1 MMDEAA
7 SPRAS
12 SGDTASS
19 SSPKPAAEDA
29 EGPEVDPAEPFVF
42 VWRIVAGASAR
53 AERWFADD
61 LLGNLLPLAFEL
73 AGRDDAAN
81 AVRETL
87 TRGHPK
93 RARLV
98 GATGSVAAVL
108 VAIVAVVSVSLL
120 KSVFVVVADAA
131 ASVLGAAS
139 DFAYHALWRP
149 RWYAS
154 FSSALGIAWQ
164 RRVPWARA
172 LWPNFILLWLA
183 GGGWWGVSATVATTL
198 ACALTALAFWIDC
211 LFFLAFEAVAR
222 TSWLPWYLKL
232 VVCVVVLLGW
242 GFLGLLA
249 LAGMARAQEEA
260 RLATDPDSPVLPSLA
275 YGDAEGEVARVL
287 LCTEYFGVLE
297 VPVTADDAEI
307 KKAYRKKIIETH
319 PDKNPG
325 KARCEEAFDRVK
337 TAFEK
342 IGTTEHRDDY
352 LRALAEA
359 HRRMHHAAASAGGP
373 ASSSHAPSPGAR
385 ASRGPE
391 PAPRSQ
397 GPRGR
402 KARRHHRN
410 HG

>member
-1 MMDEAA
+1 M
-7 SPRAS
+7 
-12 SGDTASS
+12 
-19 SSPKPAAEDA
+19 
-29 EGPEVDPAEPFVF
+29 
-42 VWRIVAGASAR
+42 WRIVATAAGK
-53 AERWFADD
+53 AEGWFADQ

-87 TRGHPK
+87 IRGHPK

-98 GATGSVAAVL
+98 GATGAVAAVL
-108 VAIVAVVSVSLL
+108 VAIVAVVSFSFL
-120 KSVFVVVADAA
+120 KSAFVFAAAAA

-154 FSSALGIAWQ
+154 FGSALGIARQ

-172 LWPNFILLWLA
+172 LWRNFPLLWLA
-183 GGGWWGVSATVATTL
+183 GGGWWGVAAVVVSTL

-211 LFFLAFEAVAR
+211 AFFLAFEHVVRA
-222 TSWLPWYLKL
+222 SWLPWYLKL
-232 VVCVVVLLGW
+232 VFGVFVLVAW

-249 LAGMARAQEEA
+249 LAGLARAQQEA

-307 KKAYRKKIIETH
+307 KKAYRKKLIVTH

-342 IGTTEHRDDY
+342 IGAEEDRARY
-352 LRALAEA
+352 ARALVEA
-359 HRRMHHAAASAGGP
+359 HQRMHHAAASAAGP
-373 ASSSHAPSPGAR
+373 ASTHAASPGAR

>member
-1 MMDEAA
+1 MSDEAA

-12 SGDTASS
+12 SGDTASC

-42 VWRIVAGASAR
+42 VWRIVATAAGK
-53 AERWFADD
+53 AEGWFADQ

-87 TRGHPK
+87 IRGHPK

-98 GATGSVAAVL
+98 GATGAVAAVL
-108 VAIVAVVSVSLL
+108 VAIVAVVSFSFL
-120 KSVFVVVADAA
+120 KSAFVFAAAAA

-154 FSSALGIAWQ
+154 FGSALGIARQ

-172 LWPNFILLWLA
+172 LWPNFPLLWLA
-183 GGGWWGVSATVATTL
+183 GGGWWGVAAVVVSTL

-211 LFFLAFEAVAR
+211 AFFLAFELVVR
-222 TSWLPWYLKL
+222 STWLPWYVKCVIGAF
-232 VVCVVVLLGW
+232 VVGAWV
-242 GFLGLLA
+242 FLGLLA
-249 LAGMARAQEEA
+249 LAGLARAQEEA
-260 RLATDPDSPVLPSLA
+260 RLAVDPDSPVLPALA
-275 YGDAEGEVARVL
+275 YGDAEGEVRRVL
-287 LCTEYFGVLE
+287 LCVDCFGVLE

-307 KKAYRKKIIETH
+307 KKAYRKKLIVVH

-342 IGTTEHRDDY
+342 IGAEEDRARY
-352 LRALAEA
+352 ARALVEA
-359 HRRMHHAAASAGGP
+359 HQRMHHAAASAAGP
-373 ASSSHAPSPGAR
+373 ASTHAASPGAR

-410 HG
+410 RG

>member
-1 MMDEAA
+1 MTDEAA

-42 VWRIVAGASAR
+42 VWRIVAGASAK

-120 KSVFVVVADAA
+120 KSAFVVVADAA
-131 ASVLGAAS
+131 ASVLGARRPISRTTRCGAQSGTPRSAARWVSCGNGAS
-139 DFAYHALWRP
+139 RGRARCGP
-149 RWYAS
+149 T
-154 FSSALGIAWQ
+154 SSCCGSPAA
-164 RRVPWARA
+164 
-172 LWPNFILLWLA
+172 A
-183 GGGWWGVSATVATTL
+183 GGASPAVVVATL
-198 ACALTALAFWIDC
+198 VCALTALAFWIDC
-211 LFFLAFEAVAR
+211 VFFLAFEAVAR

-232 VVCVVVLLGW
+232 VVCVLVLLGW

-249 LAGMARAQEEA
+249 LAGLARAQEEA
-260 RLATDPDSPVLPSLA
+260 RLATDPDSPVLPALA

-287 LCTEYFGVLE
+287 LCTDFFGVLE
-297 VPVTADDAEI
+297 VPVTADDKEI
-307 KKAYRKKIIETH
+307 KKAYRKKLIETH

-342 IGTTEHRDDY
+342 IGTTDNRDDY

-359 HRRMHHAAASAGGP
+359 HARMHHAAAGGP
-373 ASSSHAPSPGAR
+373 ASSGHAPSPGAR
-385 ASRGPE
+385 ASKGPE

-402 KARRHHRN
+402 KARRGHRN

>member
-1 MMDEAA
+1 MSDEAA

-12 SGDTASS
+12 SGDTASC

-42 VWRIVAGASAR
+42 VWRIVATAAGK
-53 AERWFADD
+53 AEGWFADQ

-87 TRGHPK
+87 IRGHPK

-98 GATGSVAAVL
+98 GATGAVAAVL
-108 VAIVAVVSVSLL
+108 VAIVAVVSFSFL
-120 KSVFVVVADAA
+120 KSAFVFAAAAA

-149 RWYAS
+149 KWYAS
-154 FSSALGIAWQ
+154 FSSALGIVWQ

-183 GGGWWGVSATVATTL
+183 GGGWWGVAAVVVATL
-198 ACALTALAFWIDC
+198 VCALTALAFWIDC
-211 LFFLAFEAVAR
+211 AFFLAFELVVRSA
-222 TSWLPWYLKL
+222 WLPWYVK
-232 VVCVVVLLGW
+232 CVVGAFVVGAW
-242 GFLGLLA
+242 VFLGLLA
-249 LAGMARAQEEA
+249 LAGLARAQEEA
-260 RLATDPDSPVLPSLA
+260 RLAADPDSPVLPALA
-275 YGDAEGEVARVL
+275 YGDAEGEVRRVL
-287 LCTEYFGVLE
+287 LCVDCFGVLE

-307 KKAYRKKIIETH
+307 KKAYRKKLIVVH

-342 IGTTEHRDDY
+342 IGKEEDRAQY
-352 LRALAEA
+352 ARALVEA
-359 HRRMHHAAASAGGP
+359 HQRMHHVDASTHAA
-373 ASSSHAPSPGAR
+373 SPGAR

>member
-1 MMDEAA
+1 MSDEVA

-42 VWRIVAGASAR
+42 AWRIVATASGK
-53 AERWFADD
+53 AEGWFADR

-87 TRGHPK
+87 TRGHPR

-98 GATGSVAAVL
+98 GATGAVAAVL
-108 VAIVAVVSVSLL
+108 VAIVAVVSVSLF
-120 KSVFVVVADAA
+120 KKAFVFAADAA

-154 FSSALGIAWQ
+154 FGSALGVAWQ

-172 LWPNFILLWLA
+172 LWPNFLLLWLA
-183 GGGWWGVSATVATTL
+183 GGGWWGVAAVAATTL

-211 LFFLAFEAVAR
+211 AFFLAFEHVVRA
-222 TSWLPWYLKL
+222 SWLPWYLKL
-232 VVCVVVLLGW
+232 VFGVFVLVAW

-249 LAGMARAQEEA
+249 LAGLARAQQEA

-307 KKAYRKKIIETH
+307 KKAYRKKLIVVH

-342 IGTTEHRDDY
+342 IGREEDRASY
-352 LRALAEA
+352 AGALAEA
-359 HRRMHHAAASAGGP
+359 HRRMHHAATAAGGP
-373 ASSSHAPSPGAR
+373 TSTHAASPGAR
-385 ASRGPE
+385 ASRAPE
-391 PAPRSQ
+391 PAPRSR

-402 KARRHHRN
+402 KAKRPHRN

>member
-1 MMDEAA
+1 MTDEAA

-42 VWRIVAGASAR
+42 VWRIVAGASAK

-108 VAIVAVVSVSLL
+108 VAIVAVISVSLL
-120 KSVFVVVADAA
+120 KSAFVVVADAA

-154 FSSALGIAWQ
+154 FGSALGVAWQ

-172 LWPNFILLWLA
+172 LWPNFPLLWLA
-183 GGGWWGVSATVATTL
+183 GGGWWGVAAVVVSTL

-211 LFFLAFEAVAR
+211 AFFLAFELVVR
-222 TSWLPWYLKL
+222 STWLPWYVKCVIGAF
-232 VVCVVVLLGW
+232 VVGAWV
-242 GFLGLLA
+242 FLGLLA
-249 LAGMARAQEEA
+249 LAGLARAQEEA
-260 RLATDPDSPVLPSLA
+260 RLATDPDSPVLPALA
-275 YGDAEGEVARVL
+275 YGDAEGEVRRVL
-287 LCTEYFGVLE
+287 LCVDCFGVLE

-307 KKAYRKKIIETH
+307 KKAYRKKLIVVH

-342 IGTTEHRDDY
+342 IGKEEDRARY
-352 LRALAEA
+352 ARALVEA
-359 HRRMHHAAASAGGP
+359 HQRMHHADASTHAA
-373 ASSSHAPSPGAR
+373 SPGAR

>member
-1 MMDEAA
+1 MSDEAA

-12 SGDTASS
+12 SGDTASC

-42 VWRIVAGASAR
+42 VWRIVATAAGK
-53 AERWFADD
+53 AEGWFADQ

-87 TRGHPK
+87 IRGHPK

-98 GATGSVAAVL
+98 GATGAVAAVL
-108 VAIVAVVSVSLL
+108 VAIVAVVSFSFL
-120 KSVFVVVADAA
+120 KSAFVFAAAAA

-154 FSSALGIAWQ
+154 FGSALGVAWQ

-172 LWPNFILLWLA
+172 LWPNFPLLWLA
-183 GGGWWGVSATVATTL
+183 GGGWWGVAAVVVSTL

-211 LFFLAFEAVAR
+211 AFFLAFELVVR
-222 TSWLPWYLKL
+222 STWLPWYVK
-232 VVCVVVLLGW
+232 CVVGAFVVGAW
-242 GFLGLLA
+242 VFLGLLA
-249 LAGMARAQEEA
+249 LAGLARAQEEA
-260 RLATDPDSPVLPSLA
+260 RLAADPDSPVLPALA
-275 YGDAEGEVARVL
+275 YGDAEGEVRRVL
-287 LCTEYFGVLE
+287 LCVDCFGVLE

-307 KKAYRKKIIETH
+307 KKAYRKKLIVVH

-325 KARCEEAFDRVK
+325 KARCEEAFDCVK

-342 IGTTEHRDDY
+342 IGKEEDRARY
-352 LRALAEA
+352 ARALVEA
-359 HRRMHHAAASAGGP
+359 HQRMHHVDASTHAA
-373 ASSSHAPSPGAR
+373 SPGAR

>member
-1 MMDEAA
+1 MTDEAA

-42 VWRIVAGASAR
+42 VWRIVAGASAK
-53 AERWFADD
+53 AERWFADQ

-87 TRGHPK
+87 IRGHPK

-98 GATGSVAAVL
+98 GATGAVAAVL
-108 VAIVAVVSVSLL
+108 VAIVAVVSFSFL
-120 KSVFVVVADAA
+120 KSAFVFAAAAA

-154 FSSALGIAWQ
+154 FGSALGIAWQ

-172 LWPNFILLWLA
+172 LWPNFPLLWLA
-183 GGGWWGVSATVATTL
+183 GGGWWGVAAVVVSTL

-211 LFFLAFEAVAR
+211 AFFLAFELVVR
-222 TSWLPWYLKL
+222 STWLPWYLRL
-232 VVCVVVLLGW
+232 VVCVLVLLGW

-249 LAGMARAQEEA
+249 LAGLARAQEEA
-260 RLATDPDSPVLPSLA
+260 RLALDPDSPVLPALA

-287 LCTEYFGVLE
+287 LCTDFFAVLE
-297 VPVTADDAEI
+297 VPVTADDTEI
-307 KKAYRKKIIETH
+307 KKAYRRKLIETH

-342 IGTTEHRDDY
+342 IGTTDNRDDY

-359 HRRMHHAAASAGGP
+359 HRRTHHAANSGSAASG
-373 ASSSHAPSPGAR
+373 HAPSPGAR
-385 ASRGPE
+385 ASKGPE

>member
-1 MMDEAA
+1 MSDEAA

-12 SGDTASS
+12 SGDTASC

-42 VWRIVAGASAR
+42 VWRIVATAAGK
-53 AERWFADD
+53 AEGWFADQ

-87 TRGHPK
+87 IRGHPK

-98 GATGSVAAVL
+98 GATGAVAAVL
-108 VAIVAVVSVSLL
+108 VAIVAVVSFSFL
-120 KSVFVVVADAA
+120 KSAFVFAAAAA

-154 FSSALGIAWQ
+154 FGSALGVAWQ

-172 LWPNFILLWLA
+172 LWPNFLLLWLA
-183 GGGWWGVSATVATTL
+183 GGGWWGVAAVVVSTL

-211 LFFLAFEAVAR
+211 AFFLAFELVVR
-222 TSWLPWYLKL
+222 STWLPWYVKCVIGAF
-232 VVCVVVLLGW
+232 VVGAWV
-242 GFLGLLA
+242 FLGLLA
-249 LAGMARAQEEA
+249 LAGLARAQEEA
-260 RLATDPDSPVLPSLA
+260 RLAADPDSPVLPALA
-275 YGDAEGEVARVL
+275 YGDAEGEVRRVL
-287 LCTEYFGVLE
+287 LCVDCFGVLE

-307 KKAYRKKIIETH
+307 KKAYRKKLIVVH

-342 IGTTEHRDDY
+342 IGKEEDRAQY
-352 LRALAEA
+352 ARALVEA
-359 HRRMHHAAASAGGP
+359 HQRMHHVDASTHAA
-373 ASSSHAPSPGAR
+373 SPGAR

>member
-1 MMDEAA
+1 
-7 SPRAS
+7 
-12 SGDTASS
+12 
-19 SSPKPAAEDA
+19 
-29 EGPEVDPAEPFVF
+29 
-42 VWRIVAGASAR
+42 
-53 AERWFADD
+53 
-61 LLGNLLPLAFEL
+61 
-73 AGRDDAAN
+73 
-81 AVRETL
+81 
-87 TRGHPK
+87 
-93 RARLV
+93 
-98 GATGSVAAVL
+98 
-108 VAIVAVVSVSLL
+108 VAIVAVVSFSFL
-120 KSVFVVVADAA
+120 KSAFVFAAAAA

-154 FSSALGIAWQ
+154 FGSALGVAWQ

-172 LWPNFILLWLA
+172 LWPNFPLLWLA
-183 GGGWWGVSATVATTL
+183 GGGWWGVAAVVVSTL

-211 LFFLAFEAVAR
+211 AFFLAFELVVR
-222 TSWLPWYLKL
+222 STWLPWYVKCVIGAF
-232 VVCVVVLLGW
+232 VVGAWV
-242 GFLGLLA
+242 FLGLLA
-249 LAGMARAQEEA
+249 LAGLARAQEEA
-260 RLATDPDSPVLPSLA
+260 RLAADPDSPVLPALA
-275 YGDAEGEVARVL
+275 YGDAEGEVRRVL
-287 LCTEYFGVLE
+287 LCVDCFGVLE

-307 KKAYRKKIIETH
+307 KKAYRKKLIVVH

-342 IGTTEHRDDY
+342 IGKEEDRARY
-352 LRALAEA
+352 ARALVEA
-359 HRRMHHAAASAGGP
+359 HQRMHHVDIASTHAA
-373 ASSSHAPSPGAR
+373 SPGAR

>member
-1 MMDEAA
+1 MSDEAA

-12 SGDTASS
+12 SGDTASC

-42 VWRIVAGASAR
+42 VWRIVATAAGK
-53 AERWFADD
+53 AEGWFADQ

-87 TRGHPK
+87 IRGHPK

-98 GATGSVAAVL
+98 GATGAVAAVL
-108 VAIVAVVSVSLL
+108 VAIVAVVSFSFL
-120 KSVFVVVADAA
+120 KSAFVFAAAAA

-154 FSSALGIAWQ
+154 FGSALGVAWQ

-172 LWPNFILLWLA
+172 LWPNFPLLWLA
-183 GGGWWGVSATVATTL
+183 GGGWWGVAAVVVSTL

-211 LFFLAFEAVAR
+211 AFFLAFELVVRSA
-222 TSWLPWYLKL
+222 WLPWYVK
-232 VVCVVVLLGW
+232 CVVGAFVLGAW
-242 GFLGLLA
+242 VFLGLLA
-249 LAGMARAQEEA
+249 LAGLARAQEEA
-260 RLATDPDSPVLPSLA
+260 RLAADPDSPVLPALA
-275 YGDAEGEVARVL
+275 YGDAEGEVRRVL
-287 LCTEYFGVLE
+287 LCVDCFGVLE

-307 KKAYRKKIIETH
+307 KKAYRKKLIVTH

-342 IGTTEHRDDY
+342 IGKEEDRARY
-352 LRALAEA
+352 ARALVEA
-359 HRRMHHAAASAGGP
+359 HQRMHHVDASTHAA
-373 ASSSHAPSPGAR
+373 SPGAR

>member
-1 MMDEAA
+1 MSDEAA

-12 SGDTASS
+12 SGDTASC

-42 VWRIVAGASAR
+42 VWRIVATAAGK
-53 AERWFADD
+53 AEGWFADQ

-87 TRGHPK
+87 IRGHPK

-98 GATGSVAAVL
+98 GATGAVAAVL
-108 VAIVAVVSVSLL
+108 VAIVAVVSFSFL
-120 KSVFVVVADAA
+120 KSAFVFAAAAA

-154 FSSALGIAWQ
+154 FGSALGVAWQ

-172 LWPNFILLWLA
+172 LWPNFPLLWLA
-183 GGGWWGVSATVATTL
+183 GGGWWGVAAVVVSTL

-211 LFFLAFEAVAR
+211 AFFLAFELVVRSA
-222 TSWLPWYLKL
+222 WLPWYAK
-232 VVCVVVLLGW
+232 CVTGAFVLGAW
-242 GFLGLLA
+242 VFLGLLA
-249 LAGMARAQEEA
+249 LAGLARAQEEA
-260 RLATDPDSPVLPSLA
+260 RLAADPDSPVLPALA
-275 YGDAEGEVARVL
+275 YGDAEGEVRRVL
-287 LCTEYFGVLE
+287 LCVDCFGVLE

-307 KKAYRKKIIETH
+307 KKAYRKKLIVTH

-342 IGTTEHRDDY
+342 IGKEEDRARY
-352 LRALAEA
+352 ARALVEA
-359 HRRMHHAAASAGGP
+359 HQRMHHVDASTHAA
-373 ASSSHAPSPGAR
+373 SPGAR

>member
-1 MMDEAA
+1 MSDETS

-42 VWRIVAGASAR
+42 VWRIVATASGK
-53 AERWFADD
+53 AEGWFADQ
-61 LLGNLLPLAFEL
+61 LLSSLLPLAFEL

-87 TRGHPK
+87 TRGHPR

-98 GATGSVAAVL
+98 GATGAVAAVL
-108 VAIVAVVSVSLL
+108 VAIVAVVSVSFL
-120 KSVFVVVADAA
+120 KSAFVFAALAA
-131 ASVLGAAS
+131 ASVTGAAS
-139 DFAYHALWRP
+139 DFVYHALWRP

-154 FSSALGIAWQ
+154 FSSALGVAWQ

-172 LWPNFILLWLA
+172 LWPNFLLLWLA
-183 GGGWWGVSATVATTL
+183 GGGGGGVAAVFVTTL

-211 LFFLAFEAVAR
+211 AFFLAFEVVAR
-222 TSWLPWYLKL
+222 SAWLPWYLK
-232 VVCVVVLLGW
+232 VVFGVAVLGGW

-249 LAGMARAQEEA
+249 LAGLGRAQQEA

-275 YGDAEGEVARVL
+275 YGDAEGEIARVL

-307 KKAYRKKIIETH
+307 KKAYRKKLIVVH

-342 IGTTEHRDDY
+342 IGKEEDRVSY
-352 LRALAEA
+352 AEALAEA
-359 HRRMHHAAASAGGP
+359 HRRMHHAAAAAGGP
-373 ASSSHAPSPGAR
+373 ASAHAAAPTAR
-385 ASRGPE
+385 ASRAPE

-402 KARRHHRN
+402 KARRPHRK
-410 HG
+410 

>member
-1 MMDEAA
+1 MSDEAA

-12 SGDTASS
+12 SGDTASC

-42 VWRIVAGASAR
+42 VWRIVATAAGK
-53 AERWFADD
+53 AEGWFADQ

-87 TRGHPK
+87 IRGHPK

-98 GATGSVAAVL
+98 GATGAVAAVL
-108 VAIVAVVSVSLL
+108 VAIVAVVSFSFL
-120 KSVFVVVADAA
+120 KSAFVFAAAAA

-154 FSSALGIAWQ
+154 FGSALGVAWQ

-172 LWPNFILLWLA
+172 LWPNFPLLWLA
-183 GGGWWGVSATVATTL
+183 GGGWWGVAAVVVSTL

-211 LFFLAFEAVAR
+211 AFFLAFELVVRSA
-222 TSWLPWYLKL
+222 WLPWYVKCVIGAF
-232 VVCVVVLLGW
+232 VVGAWV
-242 GFLGLLA
+242 FLGLLA
-249 LAGMARAQEEA
+249 LAGLARAQEEA
-260 RLATDPDSPVLPSLA
+260 RLAADPDSPVLPALA
-275 YGDAEGEVARVL
+275 YGDAEGEVRRVL
-287 LCTEYFGVLE
+287 LCVDCFGVLE

-307 KKAYRKKIIETH
+307 KKAYRKKLIVVH

-342 IGTTEHRDDY
+342 IGKEEDRAQY
-352 LRALAEA
+352 ARALVEA
-359 HRRMHHAAASAGGP
+359 HQRMHHVDASTHAA
-373 ASSSHAPSPGAR
+373 SPGAR